1 MKTLLTT
8 SALALCMVSCGM
20 QEKPQYVVSAEFDNE
35 FEGKTVYLQDFD
47 TEEKVD
53 SAVITDGKALFRK
66 PFDGSRCVYL
76 IIDDTSFGDFYLT
89 PDSITISEGI
99 AKGGSLNIIHDDY
112 WSRRMD
118 LIQEFNALP
127 DSVMKLRHKEFSD
140 SLNNAKE
147 RLIYDN
153 LDNALGKH
161 LYYMYKLRYME
172 LPQVDSVCQA
182 HPLLA
187 EMKRV
192 KDYRDKLLLA
202 KETGEGA
209 MFRDFEVTYEGKT
222 FRLSDY
228 VGKGKYV
235 LVDFWASWCG
245 PCRREIPVIKE
256 IYKEYQPKG
265 LEVISVAVWDEPENT
280 IRAAGELELPWLN
293 VINAQSIPTDIYGI
307 QGIPSIFLF
316 GPDGKILS
324 RDKQD
329 EELREAIAN
338 AMK

>member
-1 MKTLLTT
+1 MKTLLTA
-8 SALALCMVSCGM
+8 SAMALCMISCGV
-20 QEKPQYVVSAEFDNE
+20 QEKPQYVVSAEFDKE

-47 TEEKVD
+47 SRENID
-53 SAVITDGKALFRK
+53 SAVITGGKAIFQK
-66 PFDGSRCVYL
+66 PFDSSLCVN
-76 IIDDTSFGDFYLT
+76 IMIDDKSHGDFYLT
-89 PDSITISEGI
+89 PDSITITDGM
-99 AKGGSLNIIHDDY
+99 ADGGSLNTIHSDY
-112 WSRRMD
+112 WTNRMNM
-118 LIQEFNALP
+118 IQEFNSMP
-127 DSVMKLRHKEFSD
+127 DSVKQLRYNEFND
-140 SLNNAKE
+140 SINNAEE

-161 LYYMYKLRYME
+161 LYFMYKARYMDLAE
-172 LPQVDSVCQA
+172 LDSVIQV
-182 HPLLA
+182 HPQIG
-187 EMKRV
+187 EMMRV
-192 KDYRDKLLLA
+192 KDHRDKLLLA

-209 MFRDFEVTYEGKT
+209 MFRDFEVTYEGNT
-222 FRLSDY
+222 FRLSDH
-228 VGKGKYV
+228 VGKGKFV

-265 LEVISVAVWDEPENT
+265 LEVISVAVWDDPENT
-280 IRAAGELELPWLN
+280 IRAAKELELPWLN

-329 EELREAIAN
+329 DELREAIAN
-338 AMK
+338 ALK